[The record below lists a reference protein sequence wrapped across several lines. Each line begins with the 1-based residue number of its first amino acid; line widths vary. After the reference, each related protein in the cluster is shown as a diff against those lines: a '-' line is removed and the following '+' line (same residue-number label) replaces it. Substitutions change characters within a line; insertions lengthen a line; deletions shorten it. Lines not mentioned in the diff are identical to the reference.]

1 MTHILV
7 GESAVNH
14 FFDKDWDKLE
24 ESILEIT
31 NGDIV
36 GWDKETDKVSTLL
49 DMLSGWG
56 DFIELSADDL
66 KDITLNTKIFI
77 K

>member
-7 GESAVNH
+7 GESAVNY
-14 FFDKDWDKLE
+14 FFDKEWDKLE

-31 NGDIV
+31 NGDII
-36 GWDKETDKVSTLL
+36 GWDKEKDSVATLL